1 MKTYMDNA
9 KAFLAVAIGYLAVE
23 WFAEALS
30 HAMGAGR

>member
-1 MKTYMDNA
+1 MKTYMENA
-9 KAFLAVAIGYLAVE
+9 KAFVVIAVGYLAVE

>member
-1 MKTYMDNA
+1 MKIYMDNA
-9 KAFLAVAIGYLAVE
+9 KAFVVIAVGYLAVE

>member
-1 MKTYMDNA
+1 MKPYMDNA
-9 KAFLAVAIGYLAVE
+9 KAFVVIAIGYLAVE

>member
-9 KAFLAVAIGYLAVE
+9 KAFLVIGIGYLAVE

-30 HAMGAGR
+30 YAMGAGR